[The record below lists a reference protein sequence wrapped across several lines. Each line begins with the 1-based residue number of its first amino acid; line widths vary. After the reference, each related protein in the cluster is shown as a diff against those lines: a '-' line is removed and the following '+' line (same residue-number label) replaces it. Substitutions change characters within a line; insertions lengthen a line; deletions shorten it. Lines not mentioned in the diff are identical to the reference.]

1 MLTDDVKAEI
11 QSAYS
16 KFLSKKDYKSRYGQR
31 QMIAEFARYLGGIE
45 SDSKGIR
52 KSKHKVCVVEAGTGT
67 GKTLGYCISAIPLAL
82 SHNKKLIIS
91 TATTALQEQIVAKD
105 LPDIVNNSGLKFKF
119 ALAKGRGRYLC
130 LSKLE
135 TQLANDGSVQD
146 SLPLFMLDNGLGS
159 PDNKPLYQNM
169 FSAYANQQWDGD
181 RDKWPDNVENKAWSL
196 VTTDNQQCSNRR
208 CSYFHSCS
216 YYESRKL
223 LEDAD
228 VIVAN
233 HDLILADLSLGGG
246 VVLPA
251 PEDAI
256 YVFDEAHHLADK
268 ALGHFAVHSP
278 LKGCQ
283 NWLKQT
289 SKVFTEL
296 LPYIK
301 PSSRLRTKAE
311 EITTLTPSIHDQI
324 EALYLRMEQSL
335 DWNASDDRYG
345 QRPSPMGQQRD
356 NQIVYRFAE
365 GVVPDELKS
374 ISSELL
380 KLFIGLCRLVD
391 EINNDIIR
399 SMDEKPD
406 ASLSKEDGESWFP
419 VIGSTL
425 SRGQS
430 YQDLWRF
437 FSTDDIKGQPPSAR
451 WAVKKVFDNF
461 EDIELFGSPLMADSL
476 LYSRLWSK
484 CYAALITSAT
494 LTSLGNFNRLTNKSG
509 LPDESAYLAVTSPF
523 NYGEVATLRL
533 PSMKSDPG
541 NSVAHTEELIELFPQ
556 FLEGHQGTLALFSS
570 RKQMNEVLDGL
581 PTALRTQTISQDE
594 MSKQEVIKE
603 HKRKIDEGETSVIFG
618 LASFAEGID
627 LPGDYLTNVLIAKIP
642 FAVPNDPIEA
652 GLSEW
657 IESRGGNPFMEITVP
672 EASTKLIQACG
683 RLLRAE
689 SDYGQVTLFDSR
701 LVNRRYGKMIIDSLP
716 PFKRR
721 YD

>member
-16 KFLSKKDYKSRYGQR
+16 KFLSKKEYKSRYGQR

-45 SDSKGIR
+45 SDSTGTR

-67 GKTLGYCISAIPLAL
+67 GKTLGYCISAIPLAI
-82 SHNKKLIIS
+82 HQKKKLIIS
-91 TATTALQEQIVAKD
+91 TATTALQEQIVSKD
-105 LPDIVNNSGLKFKF
+105 LPDIAKNSGLKFKF

-130 LSKLE
+130 VSKLE
-135 TQLANDGSVQD
+135 TQLADDGSGQE
-146 SLPLFMLDNGLGS
+146 SLPMFMLDNGLGS
-159 PDNKPLYQNM
+159 ADNKPLFQTM
-169 FSAYANQQWDGD
+169 FSAFANQQWDGD
-181 RDKWPDNVENKAWSL
+181 RDKWPDSIENKTWSL
-196 VTTDNQQCSNRR
+196 ITTDNQQCSNRR

-228 VIVAN
+228 VIVSN

-251 PEDAI
+251 PDEAI

-268 ALGHFAVHSP
+268 ALSHFAVFSP

-283 NWLKQT
+283 VWLKQI

-296 LPYIK
+296 QPFIK
-301 PSSRLRTKAE
+301 PSSRLRATAE
-311 EITTLTPSIHDQI
+311 EVNTLAPSIHNQI
-324 EALYLRMEQSL
+324 DELYLRMEQSL
-335 DWNASDDRYG
+335 DWDANDDRFG
-345 QRPSPMGQQRD
+345 QKALPSAQSRD
-356 NQIVYRFAE
+356 NQTVYRFSE
-365 GVVPDELKS
+365 GIVPDEIKS
-374 ISSELL
+374 LSSELQ
-380 KLFIGLCRLVD
+380 KLFISFCRLVD
-391 EINNDIIR
+391 EINNDVVR
-399 SMDEKPD
+399 SIDEKSE

-419 VIGSTL
+419 IIGSIL

-430 YQDLWRF
+430 YQDLWKF
-437 FSTDDIKGQPPSAR
+437 FATEDVKGQPPSAR
-451 WAVKKVFDNF
+451 WAIKKVYDNY

-484 CYAALITSAT
+484 CYAALLTSAT
-494 LTSLGNFNRLTNKSG
+494 LTSLGNFNRLINKSG
-509 LPDESAYLAVTSPF
+509 LPEDSAYLAVTSPF
-523 NYGEVATLRL
+523 NYAEVAKLRL
-533 PSMKSDPG
+533 PPMTSDPG
-541 NSVAHTEELIELFPQ
+541 NSAAHTEELIELFPKFIKGQ
-556 FLEGHQGTLALFSS
+556 QGTLALFSS

-581 PTALRTQTISQDE
+581 PTELRDQTITQDQ

-603 HKRKIDEGETSVIFG
+603 HKRKIGEGEVSIIFG

-657 IESRGGNPFMEITVP
+657 IESRGGKSFMEITVP
-672 EASTKLIQACG
+672 DASTKLIQACG
-683 RLLRAE
+683 RLLRTE

-701 LVNRRYGKMIIDSLP
+701 LVNRRYGKMILDSLP
-716 PFKRR
+716 PFKRE
-721 YD
+721 YQ

>member
-1 MLTDDVKAEI
+1 MLTDEVKAEI

-16 KFLSKKDYKSRYGQR
+16 AFLAQKKYKSRYGQR

-45 SDSKGIR
+45 SDSNGNR

-82 SHNKKLIIS
+82 NKKKKLIIS

-105 LPDIVNNSGLKFKF
+105 LPDIVKNSGLKFKF
-119 ALAKGRGRYLC
+119 ALAKGRGRYIC

-135 TQLANDGSVQD
+135 TQLADDGEAQD
-146 SLPLFMLDNGLGS
+146 SLPLFMIENGLGS
-159 PDNKPLYQNM
+159 PDNKPLYQTM
-169 FSAYANQQWDGD
+169 FAAYANQQWDGD
-181 RDKWPDNVENKAWSL
+181 RDKWPDNIENKAWSL
-196 VTTDNQQCSNRR
+196 ITTDNQQCSNRR

-228 VIVAN
+228 VVVAN

-251 PEDAI
+251 PEETI

-278 LKGCQ
+278 LKGTQ
-283 NWLKQT
+283 NWLKQIT
-289 SKVFTEL
+289 KVFSEL
-296 LPYIK
+296 LPFIK
-301 PSSRLRTKAE
+301 PSSRLQKTVE
-311 EITTLTPSIHDQI
+311 EISNTAQPIHSKI
-324 EALYLRMEQSL
+324 EELYQQMELSL
-335 DWNASDDRYG
+335 DWDANDDKFG
-345 QRPSPMGQQRD
+345 QKPVQQRD
-356 NQIVYRFAE
+356 NQVLSRFSE
-365 GVVPDELKS
+365 GLVPDELKA
-374 ISSELL
+374 ITSELL
-380 KLFIGLCRLVD
+380 KLFISLCRLVD

-399 SMDEKPD
+399 SMDEKSD
-406 ASLSKEDGESWFP
+406 ASLDKEDSERWFP
-419 VIGSTL
+419 VIGSIL
-425 SRGQS
+425 SRAQS

-437 FSTDDIKGQPPSAR
+437 FSVDDVKGQPPSAR
-451 WAVKKVFDNF
+451 WAVKKIFDNH
-461 EDIELFGSPLMADSL
+461 EDIELFGSPLMADNL

-484 CYAALITSAT
+484 CYGALLTSAT
-494 LTSLGNFNRLTNKSG
+494 LTSLGNFHRLTNKTG
-509 LPDESAYLAVTSPF
+509 LPEESAYLAVASPF
-523 NYGEVATLRL
+523 HYSDVATLCL
-533 PSMKSDPG
+533 PAMKSDPG
-541 NSVAHTEELIELFPQ
+541 NSADHTEELIELFPS
-556 FLEGHQGTLALFSS
+556 FIEGHQGTLALFSS
-570 RKQMNEVLDGL
+570 RKQMNDVLDGL
-581 PTALRTQTISQDE
+581 PGSLREQIISQDE

-603 HKRKIDEGETSVIFG
+603 HKRKVDEGGKSVIFG

-657 IESRGGNPFMEITVP
+657 IESKGGNPFMEITVP

-683 RLLRAE
+683 RLLRTE

-701 LVNRRYGKMIIDSLP
+701 MMSRRYGKMILESLP
-716 PFKRR
+716 PFKRK
-721 YD
+721 Y

>member
-1 MLTDDVKAEI
+1 MLTDDVKTEI

-16 KFLSKKDYKSRYGQR
+16 KFLSKKGYKSRYGQR

-45 SDSKGIR
+45 ADPKGIR

-82 SHNKKLIIS
+82 HQNKKLIIS
-91 TATTALQEQIVAKD
+91 TATTALQEQIVSKD
-105 LPDIVNNSGLKFKF
+105 LPDIAKNSGLKFKF

-135 TQLANDGSVQD
+135 TQMADDGSAQD
-146 SLPLFMLDNGLGS
+146 SLPLFMIENGLGS
-159 PDNKPLYQNM
+159 ADHKPLFQTM
-169 FSAYANQQWDGD
+169 FAAYANQQWDGD
-181 RDKWPDNVENKAWSL
+181 RDKWPDNIDTKAWSL
-196 VTTDNQQCSNRR
+196 ITTDNQQCSNRR

-228 VIVAN
+228 VVVAN

-251 PEDAI
+251 PEDSI

-283 NWLKQT
+283 AWLKQT
-289 SKVFTEL
+289 TKVFSEL

-301 PSSRLRTKAE
+301 PSSRLRATVE
-311 EITTLTPSIHDQI
+311 EVSTITRPIHTQI
-324 EALYLRMEQSL
+324 DELYLRMEQSL
-335 DWNASDDRYG
+335 DWDVNDNRFG
-345 QRPSPMGQQRD
+345 QRATPTGQFRD
-356 NQIVYRFAE
+356 NQVVFRFVE

-380 KLFIGLCRLVD
+380 KLFISLCRLVD

-399 SMDEKPD
+399 SMDEKSD
-406 ASLSKEDGESWFP
+406 ASLSKEDGERWFP
-419 VIGSTL
+419 VIGSAL

-437 FSTDDIKGQPPSAR
+437 FSVDDVKGQPPSAR
-451 WAVKKVFDNF
+451 WAIKKVFDNH

-484 CYAALITSAT
+484 CYAALLTSAT
-494 LTSLGNFNRLTNKSG
+494 LTSLGNFNRLINKSG
-509 LPDESAYLAVTSPF
+509 LPDNSAYLSVISPF
-523 NYGEVATLRL
+523 NYAEVAILRL
-533 PSMKSDPG
+533 PEMKSDPG
-541 NSVAHTEELIELFPQ
+541 NSAAHTEELIELFPAFVKEQ
-556 FLEGHQGTLALFSS
+556 QGTLALFSS
-570 RKQMNEVLDGL
+570 RKQMNEVLAGM
-581 PTALRTQTISQDE
+581 TEELRAQTISQDQ

-603 HKRKIDEGETSVIFG
+603 HKRKIDEGEKSIIFG

-701 LVNRRYGKMIIDSLP
+701 LVSRRYGKMILDSLP
-716 PFKRR
+716 PFQRK
-721 YD
+721 YE

>member
-16 KFLSKKDYKSRYGQR
+16 KFLSQKDYKSRYGQR

-45 SDSKGIR
+45 SDSEGTR
-52 KSKHKVCVVEAGTGT
+52 KSKHRVCVVEAGTGT

-82 SHNKKLIIS
+82 NKKKKLIIS

-105 LPDIVNNSGLKFKF
+105 LPDIVKNSGLTFKF

-135 TQLANDGSVQD
+135 TQLADDGSNQD

-159 PDNKPLYQNM
+159 ADHKPLFQTM
-169 FSAYANQQWDGD
+169 FAAYANQQWDGD
-181 RDKWPDNVENKAWSL
+181 RDKWPDTVENKAWSL
-196 VTTDNQQCSNRR
+196 ITTDNQQCSNRR

-228 VIVAN
+228 VVVAN
-233 HDLILADLSLGGG
+233 HDLVLADLSLGGG

-251 PEDAI
+251 PEDSI

-268 ALGHFAVHSP
+268 ALGHFAVHAP

-283 NWLKQT
+283 TWLKQVA
-289 SKVFTEL
+289 KVFTEL

-301 PSSRLRTKAE
+301 PSSRIRKSIE
-311 EITTLTPSIHDQI
+311 ESSNITRSIHNQI
-324 EALYLRMEQSL
+324 DVMYLLMEGSL
-335 DWNASDDRYG
+335 DWDANEDRFG
-345 QRPSPMGQQRD
+345 QRPAPQGQMRD
-356 NQIVYRFAE
+356 NQVVYRFSE
-365 GVVPDELKS
+365 GIVPDEIKS
-374 ISSELL
+374 NASELL
-380 KLFIGLCRLVD
+380 KLFISLCKLVD
-391 EINNDIIR
+391 EINNDVIR
-399 SMDEKPD
+399 SLDEKSD
-406 ASLSKEDGESWFP
+406 ASLSKEDSESWFP

-425 SRGQS
+425 SRAQS

-437 FSTDDIKGQPPSAR
+437 FSTDDTKGQPPSAR
-451 WAVKKVFDNF
+451 WAIKKVYDNH

-484 CYAALITSAT
+484 CFGALLTSAT
-494 LTSLGNFNRLTNKSG
+494 LTSLGNFNRLINKSG
-509 LPDESAYLAVTSPF
+509 LPEESAYLAVLSPF
-523 NYGEVATLRL
+523 NYAEVAMLRL
-533 PSMKSDPG
+533 PTMKSDPG
-541 NSVAHTEELIELFPQ
+541 NSASHTDELIEMFPE
-556 FLEGHQGTLALFSS
+556 FIEGQKGTLALFSS
-570 RKQMNEVLDGL
+570 RKQMNDVLDGL
-581 PTALRTQTISQDE
+581 PAELREKTISQDE

-603 HKRKIDEGETSVIFG
+603 HKRKIDANEDSIIFG

-627 LPGDYLTNVLIAKIP
+627 LPGNYLTNVLIAKIP

-683 RLLRAE
+683 RLLRTE
-689 SDYGQVTLFDSR
+689 SDSGQVTLFDSR
-701 LVNRRYGKMIIDSLP
+701 LVSRRYGKMILDSLP
-716 PFKRR
+716 PFKRE
-721 YD
+721 YK